1 MANQSYSER
10 PIASREP
17 ACGSLAGLGRR
28 TNCTQQR
35 LCTKSAVMRVTAAL
49 QLILASLLPVVPVA
63 AQARN
68 GAGELVWSID
78 YDPSTL
84 DPAKVDDQASEQ
96 IRYLTGGVLL
106 RLNRGTLELQPE
118 LADRWSLSPDGRLV
132 SFHLRPG
139 LRFSDGA
146 ALTSR
151 DVASTL
157 HRVLAPGTAA
167 PAADEFLT
175 PAKVT
180 IDTPDPSTVLIHLP
194 ERIVSIGAAFDEIAI
209 EPADHPSQGHI
220 TAGPFAVG
228 EYKRGEVIH
237 LIRNPYY
244 WKHDAAGIALPYAD
258 AIRLDVLGNRETQ
271 EMRFVRGEYALLNLV
286 PADGFDAL
294 SRRAPGSIH
303 DLGASLNTE
312 QMWFNQSPAAPLPA
326 WEKAWFTNRAFRTA
340 VSQAI
345 HRADLA
351 RIAYAGHA
359 TPANGFVSPANGAWY
374 NHALP
379 PVQESPAH
387 ALQLLAEAG
396 FRKQGNV
403 LVDHDGHPVRFSI
416 LTNTGNHS
424 REHMAALIQQD
435 LSALGMQ
442 VNVVTLDFPA
452 LIERLM
458 HSADYEAALLGLSN
472 VQPDPSTMMNEW
484 MSSSANHQWNPS
496 EKTPATPWEAEI
508 DRNML
513 MQAKTSDFKA
523 RKTAVDRVQA
533 IVAEQQPFIYLVYPN
548 VLCAASPSLDNVHFT
563 VMQPYVVSAIETL
576 RPKGKH
582 P

>member
-1 MANQSYSER
+1 MNHSVSR
-10 PIASREP
+10 PAPHAASAGREFAFP
-17 ACGSLAGLGRR
+17 RRFRARLTTLGLA
-28 TNCTQQR
+28 
-35 LCTKSAVMRVTAAL
+35 AAL
-49 QLILASLLPVVPVA
+49 PLMGISWLVPAS
-63 AQARN
+63 AQART

-106 RLNRGTLELQPE
+106 RLNRGTLGLEPE
-118 LADRWSLSPDGRLV
+118 LADRWSVSPDGRLV

-139 LRFSDGA
+139 IRFSDGA
-146 ALTSR
+146 PLTSR

-175 PAKVT
+175 PAKVVV
-180 IDTPDPSTVLIHLP
+180 DTPDPATVRVHLP
-194 ERIVSIGAAFDEIAI
+194 ERIVSIGAIFDEIAI
-209 EPADHPSQGHI
+209 EPADRPSQGRI
-220 TAGPFAVG
+220 TAGPFAVS
-228 EYKRGEVIH
+228 EYRRGEMIR
-237 LIRNPYY
+237 LTRNPYF
-244 WKHDAAGIALPYAD
+244 WKHDAAGVALPYAD
-258 AIRLDVLGNRETQ
+258 SLRLDILGNRETQ
-271 EMRFVRGEYALLNLV
+271 ELRFVRGEYALLNLV

-294 SRRAPGSIH
+294 SRRVPGSFH

-326 WEKAWFTNRAFRTA
+326 WEKAWFTNRVFRTA

-359 TPANGFVSPANGAWY
+359 TPANGFVSPANAAWY
-374 NHALP
+374 NAAL
-379 PVQESPAH
+379 SPAPDNVTH
-387 ALQLLAEAG
+387 ALQLLTGAG
-396 FRKQGNV
+396 FHKQGNV
-403 LVDHDGHPVRFSI
+403 LVDHDGHPVKFSI
-416 LTNTGNHS
+416 LTNTGNRP
-424 REHMAALIQQD
+424 RERMASLIQQD
-435 LSALGMQ
+435 LAVLGMQ

-484 MSSSANHQWNPS
+484 LSSSANHQWNPS

-513 MQAKTSDFKA
+513 LQAKTSDFKA

-533 IVAEQQPFIYLVYPN
+533 IVAEQVPFIYLVYPN
-548 VLCAASPSLDNVHFT
+548 VLCAASPALDNVHFT
-563 VMQPYVVSAIETL
+563 VMPPYVVSAVETL
-576 RPKGKH
+576 RLKPTSH
-582 P
+582 R